1 MKRLHYRS
9 AVPLFMVFILLSVH
23 HLSAWGLEGHR
34 AVNKY
39 GIRTLPL
46 SFQRFKDI
54 DYYFADHASDV
65 DRRKITDE
73 EETYRQ
79 FIELERYPEFF
90 NGAMPRTLLELQKKY
105 SESSVQQNGYLPY
118 LVYLMYDSVTNTMRR
133 RDWNAT
139 LTAVSDLGHYIGDLT
154 MPLNTTMNYDGQLT
168 KNNGIKWRYEI
179 ELMNRYYHQLDF
191 RRIEAKK
198 LDDPMIDIFK
208 LLERSHTLVPSI
220 LQADN
225 AALKSAKGKYNGS
238 YYSAFWKEISKQT
251 NDVVQEGSVL
261 FANLLFTAWLNAG
274 GVKVIWRDEMGA
286 RGGLYKDEKEPEHLE
301 QNFPNPFNPKTTIT
315 YIVPGDFFV
324 RLAVFN
330 LFGQEVVLLHEGRQS
345 EGKYECLFNG
355 EHLPGGIYFVRL
367 QLNEKTETRK
377 MILAK

>member
-1 MKRLHYRS
+1 MKQLHYRIVA
-9 AVPLFMVFILLSVH
+9 AVLVFLFILPVR

-34 AVNKY
+34 TVNKY

-90 NGAMPRTLLELQKKY
+90 NGTMPRTLLDLQKKY
-105 SESSVQQNGYLPY
+105 SESSVRQNGYLPY
-118 LVYLMYDSVTNTMRR
+118 LIFQMYDSVTNTMRR

-139 LTAVSDLGHYIGDLT
+139 LKAVSDLGHYVGDLA
-154 MPLNTTMNYDGQLT
+154 MPLNTTVNYDGQLT
-168 KNNGIKWRYEI
+168 KNNGLKWRYEI

-191 RRIEAKK
+191 RRIDAKK
-198 LDDPMIDIFK
+198 LDDPMLEIFK
-208 LLERSHTLVPSI
+208 LLERSHKLVPI
-220 LQADN
+220 IIRADN
-225 AALKSAKGKYNGS
+225 AAVKSAKGKYNGT
-238 YYSAFWKEISKQT
+238 YYSAFWKEISKPT
-251 NDVVQEGSVL
+251 NDLMQEGSTL
-261 FANLLFTAWLNAG
+261 FAHLLFTAWLNAG
-274 GVKVIWRDEMGA
+274 GVKVIWPDELEA
-286 RGGLYKDEKEPEHLE
+286 RGGLYKSAKEPEYLE
-301 QNFPNPFNPKTTIT
+301 QNFPNPFNPKTSIK
-315 YIVPGDFFV
+315 YSVPGDLFV

-330 LFGQEVVLLHEGRQS
+330 LFGQEVALLHEGRQS

-355 EHLPGGIYFVRL
+355 EQLPGGIYFVRL